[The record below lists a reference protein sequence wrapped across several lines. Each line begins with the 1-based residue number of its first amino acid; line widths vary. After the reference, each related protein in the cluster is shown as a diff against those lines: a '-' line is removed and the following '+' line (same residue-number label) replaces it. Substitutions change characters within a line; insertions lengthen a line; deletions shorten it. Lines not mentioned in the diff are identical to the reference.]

1 MPIENIEN
9 KFNSYDLIGKNAEA
23 YIRKIKK
30 MCIDIAVGNPP
41 YQDEG
46 GSGGTNDAPIFQDF
60 CDVANDAACVSD
72 MVIPSKWFTGG
83 REHLL
88 GDFRREM
95 LASKQIVRMTAYH
108 NPRELFPEVEVKGGI
123 CCFVRDKVYED
134 TCEYSLQKDG
144 DCESTDL
151 DLSSLDVMI
160 REPRLARIVQ
170 MVVEQVLREN
180 QEGSPA
186 FVEEI
191 ISGDTPFG
199 IPTNPKT
206 SKKNPFDVSDVQTE
220 EYNVELYYLENNVR
234 KVGYVKEGDIRKNSE
249 DIDSIKV
256 YIPKAGGSGNDKIV
270 LGQPIVVEGKSVCSQ
285 TYVYAKFN
293 TQQEANNFV
302 AYLKTRFFR
311 LLVSSMKITQDALAG
326 VYHFVPMLD
335 LTHEWTDEELYAK
348 YGIEQYKD
356 YIESM
361 IKPMD

>member
-1 MPIENIEN
+1 M
-9 KFNSYDLIGKNAEA
+9 
-23 YIRKIKK
+23 
-30 MCIDIAVGNPP
+30 
-41 YQDEG
+41 
-46 GSGGTNDAPIFQDF
+46 
-60 CDVANDAACVSD
+60 
-72 MVIPSKWFTGG
+72 
-83 REHLL
+83 
-88 GDFRREM
+88 
-95 LASKQIVRMTAYH
+95 
-108 NPRELFPEVEVKGGI
+108 
-123 CCFVRDKVYED
+123 
-134 TCEYSLQKDG
+134 
-144 DCESTDL
+144 
-151 DLSSLDVMI
+151 
-160 REPRLARIVQ
+160 
-170 MVVEQVLREN
+170 
-180 QEGSPA
+180 
-186 FVEEI
+186 
-191 ISGDTPFG
+191 
-199 IPTNPKT
+199 
-206 SKKNPFDVSDVQTE
+206 
-220 EYNVELYYLENNVR
+220 ENNVR